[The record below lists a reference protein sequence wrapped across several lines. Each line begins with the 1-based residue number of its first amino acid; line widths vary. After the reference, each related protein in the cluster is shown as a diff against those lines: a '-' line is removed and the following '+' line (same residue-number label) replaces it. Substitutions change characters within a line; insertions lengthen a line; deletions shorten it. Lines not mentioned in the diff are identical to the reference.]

1 MSESVGKASFF
12 TEGGASM
19 NTIATGGG
27 VVGIDLARGL
37 GPGRRGGKQHYWR
50 VSSALPATGNGGEPE
65 AASPVWGWCLL
76 TCALTFFV
84 VSLYAML
91 VSPMVP
97 LTGNA
102 VLDFFHEHPRYRVLF
117 PMLIPT
123 TFVAV
128 LINWMALKFF
138 RHN

>member
-1 MSESVGKASFF
+1 MAHSVGRESFY

-37 GPGRRGGKQHYWR
+37 GPGRRGGRQHYWR
-50 VSSALPATGNGGEPE
+50 VSSALTAADGGEDDNTPTWGYLLL
-65 AASPVWGWCLL
+65 AATL
-76 TCALTFFV
+76 AFFV
-84 VSLYAML
+84 VTLYAVL
-91 VSPMVP
+91 VAP
-97 LTGNA
+97 LMPRTGNV
-102 VLDFFHEHPRYRVLF
+102 VLDFFSSHPRYALQL
-117 PMLIPT
+117 PLLLPT

-128 LINWMALKFF
+128 LINWMAMKFF